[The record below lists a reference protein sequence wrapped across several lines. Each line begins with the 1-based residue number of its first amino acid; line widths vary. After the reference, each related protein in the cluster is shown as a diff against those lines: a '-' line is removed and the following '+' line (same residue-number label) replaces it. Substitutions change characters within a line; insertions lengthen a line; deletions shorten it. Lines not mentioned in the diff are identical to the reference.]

1 MISTRD
7 ILALSSCK
15 SLSDV
20 TELDLSNRDLKVL
33 DPCSFKGLRNLQ
45 SLDVSRNSLRDIP
58 DLGLPRL
65 RCLNVEENLI
75 NDLTFLKEYSE
86 LTELMIAG
94 NPILS
99 ADKNIAVS
107 LLPKLTLLDG
117 ADCQPL
123 RKLEA
128 LGDKKLLPQIS
139 QIWKSTFKNNLVP
152 GADEEEISLVK
163 KDFLRHLRRSF
174 LECNEF
180 PVKFKKFKVEA
191 LGEDLFEEE
200 VRCLHSGV
208 AAGTPRKEEDETK
221 SARESP
227 RKRAVSPVK
236 KSSAVKREPAKKK
249 SILDGRD
256 EKEIS
261 PQDSIRGQNGS
272 TRVDSSEIAQQ
283 WSSPRKKLKYEAS
296 AKVSERPVKG
306 AEVSTFLRCHSKD
319 PNDSVTQVWQ
329 AAFQPKCED
338 NDISPNIVATCGGR
352 VVNFIDCSTGTVVK
366 RYRHA
371 NPKEEF
377 FCLAWTQLPI
387 GGRPSAVLAVAGK
400 AREVSLIHPEQLVCY
415 RSFEAHSKYIN
426 CLHFCPRQPSWL
438 LSGSIDD
445 NIHIWN
451 VGIPEAP
458 KYQTKIEKLVTLK
471 PKCEILQLCISTR
484 NELLLAA
491 CHGGLF
497 AWKFD
502 QKSVVKMDRSPNIE
516 FRFPTKDGASEEQ
529 EPVVDG
535 LVLIQD
541 DMIVSKC
548 SNSGMI
554 GLWKLSGHV
563 SSFKKRSQKL
573 QKVRVQYASTFRWSD
588 TKVDYLYPSATPDL
602 IACGDDTGSV
612 WLYRLGKK
620 SETLAKPLEI
630 LAWPDKLLCS
640 DDFCVE
646 KKDDKVNANSV
657 MLSPDGNYMVVCT
670 DVNIVC
676 IWRIVR

>member
-33 DPCSFKGLRNLQ
+33 DPCSFKGLKNLQ
-45 SLDVSRNSLRDIP
+45 SLDVSRNSLRDVP
-58 DLGLPRL
+58 DLGLPKL
-65 RCLNVEENLI
+65 RYLNVEENLI

-174 LECNEF
+174 IECNEF

-191 LGEDLFEEE
+191 LGEQLFEEE
-200 VRCLHSGV
+200 VRCLHSKEK
-208 AAGTPRKEEDETK
+208 TPRKKENEAK
-221 SARESP
+221 SVRESP
-227 RKRAVSPVK
+227 QERSASPVK
-236 KSSAVKREPAKKK
+236 KPSSAKRAPAKKK
-249 SILDGRD
+249 SILDGPE
-256 EKEIS
+256 EKESS
-261 PQDSIRGQNGS
+261 PQKRICGRNGS
-272 TRVDSSEIAQQ
+272 TRIDSAEIAEQC
-283 WSSPRKKLKYEAS
+283 SSPRKKLKYEAS
-296 AKVSERPVKG
+296 AKAIQGPVKG

-329 AAFQPKCED
+329 AAFQPTSEES
-338 NDISPNIVATCGGR
+338 DISPSIVATCGGR

-371 NPKEEF
+371 NSKEEF
-377 FCLAWTQLPI
+377 FCLAWTLLPI

-426 CLHFCPRQPSWL
+426 CLRFCPGQPSWL

-516 FRFPTKDGASEEQ
+516 FRFPTKDGASEER

-541 DMIVSKC
+541 DTIVSKC

-554 GLWKLSGHV
+554 GTWKLSGHLT
-563 SSFKKRSQKL
+563 SLKKHSQKL
-573 QKVRVQYASTFRWSD
+573 QRVRVQYASTFRWSD
-588 TKVDYLYPSATPDL
+588 TRVDYFYPSATPDL

-620 SETLAKPLEI
+620 SETLAKPLTV
-630 LAWPDKLLCS
+630 LAWPDKLLCG
-640 DDFCVE
+640 DDFCVQ
-646 KKDDKVNANSV
+646 KKDGKVNANSV
-657 MLSPDGNYMVVCT
+657 TLSPDGNYMVVCT

-676 IWRIVR
+676 IWRIVH